1 MNSST
6 ESKVSTKLCDAARGI
21 CDYKLKTDYNVK
33 LEISKGDSAPECSH
47 SFSGKS
53 EHCIVKMA
61 AVIAIGVLV
70 IRIISSVCALISRL
84 LND

>member
-1 MNSST
+1 MNEQT

-33 LEISKGDSAPECSH
+33 LEISRGETAPECSH
-47 SFSGKS
+47 SFTGSS

-61 AVIAIGVLV
+61 AVIAVGIIV
-70 IRIISSVCALISRL
+70 IRVISSACALISRL

>member
-1 MNSST
+1 MNNPT
-6 ESKVSTKLCDAARGI
+6 ESKVSNKLCDAARGI

-33 LEISKGDSAPECSH
+33 LEISKGDTTPECSH

-61 AVIAIGVLV
+61 AVIAVGMLV

-84 LND
+84 LNE